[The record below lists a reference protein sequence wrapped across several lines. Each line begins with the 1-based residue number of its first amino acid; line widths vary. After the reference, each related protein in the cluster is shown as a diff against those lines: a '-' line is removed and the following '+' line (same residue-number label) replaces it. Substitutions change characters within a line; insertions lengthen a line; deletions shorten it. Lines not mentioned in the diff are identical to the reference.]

1 MWGAKWV
8 WLLKDNIRDSCGDG
22 NIVYLDCI
30 NVNIL
35 LVITI
40 IILKML
46 PLRKI
51 DKDYTGSPCIIS

>member
-1 MWGAKWV
+1 M